1 MKAELKQAT
10 ADAAAR
16 GIFGVPTI
24 DVDGRLFWGVDALP
38 MVAACLRGDA
48 WFDGPA
54 WDAAAAMPQ
63 GVQRGG

>member
-1 MKAELKQAT
+1 MA
-10 ADAAAR
+10 
-16 GIFGVPTI
+16 PTI

-54 WDAAAAMPQ
+54 WDAAAVMPQ
-63 GVQRGG
+63 GVQRGR